1 MISSGIKP
9 LLVSVNR
16 STFKKL
22 FETGSPFKISIVD
35 NIP

>member
-1 MISSGIKP
+1 MISSGINP
-9 LLVSVNR
+9 LLVSVNK

-22 FETGSPFKISIVD
+22 FETVSPFKISIVA